1 VIEMFE
7 EATYNEIIEDYCPGC
22 GKETKFEYSYNLYFF
37 PYQETVI
44 KGIKVCLE
52 CEYEEEID

>member
-1 VIEMFE
+1 MFE
-7 EATYNEIIEDYCPGC
+7 EPTYTEIIEDYCPEC

-52 CEYEEEID
+52 CEYEEQID